1 MTNDAIGVGAWSVP
15 ELDALIDSYLIMLRS
30 EIAGE
35 EYNKRRS
42 NIQLQDRI
50 NRTHASIEFKLC
62 NLSAVLHEQG
72 MPYIQG
78 YKPRAHY
85 QFALFE
91 QVACRLGEFPRVEI
105 GPISSGQSPEV
116 LVSAEVSMTPD
127 NHATNGGVPLEK
139 SNLEFFS
146 NAVEIERASVG
157 SSGGQESEI
166 ESTFLDLLG
175 RLWDRST
182 GGGDVAYRP
191 STSSFS
197 ALPTAPRPAGVEAAC
212 AWFAENVVSSKIP
225 KFLFLAGG
233 PGAGK
238 SDAAGQLVAG
248 YSKIGPAEDGLAHRT
263 YYYQTGDRQTVL
275 INDATIPSDEHAIHP
290 LVEEIN
296 ELARSKDHLV
306 ACVNRG
312 ILVEESRGRANKDPW
327 DYSAG
332 DAVVKWL
339 ASADIGQVGQIW
351 EVETKDSL
359 DHIRTGYLKLE
370 GDIVAEVVAVFV
382 DVCSL
387 LERTPSTNISFDRKD
402 SLTSGSGYKLLDFED
417 RAIHSPNIFP
427 AGDLLE
433 QVVRQIS
440 SADNSDFDDD
450 WNPVIANIHSLS
462 SPIVQSSILSLLRAA
477 EVVSGQRFTYREIWG
492 AIVRCLVGGLPE
504 VIDRTDINR
513 EFHIYATFEGNEI
526 STFQHLQKLAE
537 KRISQSLFGIRE
549 DSERQN
555 ADIIRNP
562 VTRLT
567 NKIDPM
573 RDALSGHRSDG
584 RDFGWASPVT
594 DAFAGPAA
602 IGRPLTTLLESLATD
617 NPFHKIVS
625 KFDRK
630 IDHAFS
636 ELLNS
641 DSINDAIRFEKI
653 SWYGA
658 YLGRLYA
665 TANGIPAFQRE
676 VSLWI
681 ESWCIQPNLPKQIGL
696 GMRTLLRPKQEP
708 GESSSSSLIPVFDSR
723 TTPIIGNQL
732 SPKLAVQTGD
742 FEMTTFVD
750 AENIF
755 VVLSE
760 HSKEIARM
768 PLDYAL
774 IREATSCSTDHS
786 GMTELTEITAPR
798 LERFRAARLIT
809 DQLDNAKYK
818 IVHGL
823 EDHFLTVSERA

>member
-1 MTNDAIGVGAWSVP
+1 MTETAVGVGAWSVL
-15 ELDALIDSYLIMLRS
+15 ELDALIDSYINMLRS

-35 EYNKRRS
+35 KYNKRRS
-42 NIQLQDRI
+42 NIQLQERI
-50 NRTHASIEFKLC
+50 SRTHASIEFKLC
-62 NLSAVLHEQG
+62 NLSAVLQERG
-72 MPYIQG
+72 LPYIQG

-85 QFALFE
+85 QLALSE
-91 QVACRLGEFPRVEI
+91 QVAFRLPEFPR
-105 GPISSGQSPEV
+105 SGGDPVPNGWSPETIGYPAASI
-116 LVSAEVSMTPD
+116 SAGQQ
-127 NHATNGGVPLEK
+127 ATNDGDPLEM
-139 SNLEFFS
+139 SNQEFYPNVVGIENVSVS
-146 NAVEIERASVG
+146 NSCEHNSEN
-157 SSGGQESEI
+157 ESN
-166 ESTFLDLLG
+166 FLDLLG

-182 GGGDVAYRP
+182 GGGDVAFRP
-191 STSSFS
+191 SADSVS
-197 ALPTAPRPAGVEAAC
+197 ALPKAPRPAGVEAAC
-212 AWFAENVVSSKIP
+212 AWFAENASSSKIP

-238 SDAAGQLVAG
+238 SDAAGELVAG

-275 INDATIPSDEHAIHP
+275 INDATIPSDKHVVHP

-296 ELARSKDHLV
+296 DLTRSQNHLV

-312 ILVEESRGRANKDPW
+312 ILVEESRGRINKDPW

-332 DAVVKWL
+332 DAIVKWL
-339 ASADIGQVGQIW
+339 VSSDIGQVGQIW

-359 DHIRTGYLKLE
+359 DHVRTGYLKLE

-387 LERTPSTNISFDRKD
+387 LERTPSTNISFDRND
-402 SLTSGSGYKLLDFED
+402 NLTTGSDYKLLDFQD
-417 RAIHSPNIFP
+417 RNIHNPNIFP

-433 QVVRQIS
+433 QVVQQIS
-440 SADNSDFDDD
+440 SVDSSGFADD
-450 WNPVIANIHSLS
+450 WNPVLANIHSLS

-477 EVVSGQRFTYREIWG
+477 EVVNGQRFTYREIWG

-504 VIDRTDINR
+504 VMDRKDIHR
-513 EFHIYATFEGNEI
+513 EFYTYATFEGNEI
-526 STFQHLQKLAE
+526 LTFQHLQKLAE
-537 KRISQSLFGIRE
+537 KRLSQSLFGIRE

-584 RDFGWASPVT
+584 REFGWASPVT

-602 IGRPLTTLLESLATD
+602 IGTPLATLLASLTAD
-617 NPFHKIVS
+617 NPFHKIVTN
-625 KFDRK
+625 FDRK
-630 IDHAFS
+630 IDYAFS
-636 ELLNS
+636 TLLNS
-641 DSINDAIRFEKI
+641 GSINDALRFEKI

-676 VSLWI
+676 VSLWL
-681 ESWCIQPNLPKQIGL
+681 EAWCIQPNLPKQIGIGL
-696 GMRTLLRPKQEP
+696 RTLLRPKQEP

-732 SPKLAVQTGD
+732 SPKIAVQTGD
-742 FEMTTFVD
+742 FEMTTFID

-774 IREATSCSTDHS
+774 VREATSCSTDHS

-823 EDHFLTVSERA
+823 EDHFLTVSESV